1 MNLPPLLELREL
13 PEDARHHILEQLVQE
28 ASPDLCGRLF
38 ERCLLLL
45 GSGNC
50 GADHPIWKQAC
61 ERFGLRRMVRV
72 DWRAT
77 FGALCEELQRLRND
91 GKSTYRPKRCLRTFF
106 DYVQGR
112 AEEVDVDDEES
123 AISYLERFKFTL
135 VREAFLGLGAVEK
148 RTRESWANLKNA
160 LESGD
165 VDAVK
170 AAIGTG
176 LNAGVIDLFDLI
188 DPLSY
193 MSLETNLE
201 WVRLLLEAGVRTD
214 ARYVGDTLLLEA
226 VKHTQRYSESTQVVK
241 LLLEYDVDPND
252 GGLNDPPLNELLGYA
267 NLFFVDHVPNRAL
280 MECMQLLLDYG
291 ADPTLTGEGGFTAL
305 SRAEKWRNMNW
316 GSDQRAFW
324 DSCINVLKEYA
335 SYINVHKEYALWL
348 KGSLGS
354 D

>member
-13 PEDARHHILEQLVQE
+13 PEDARHYILEQLVQE

-61 ERFGLRRMVRV
+61 EKFGLRRMARD

-77 FGALCEELQRLRND
+77 FGALCRELQRLRNE
-91 GKSTYRPKRCLRTFF
+91 GKSSYRPRSCLGTFF

-112 AEEVDVDDEES
+112 AEEVDVTSEES
-123 AISYLERFKFTL
+123 AIKYLEDHPL
-135 VREAFLGLGAVEK
+135 VREAFLGLGAVEA
-148 RTRESWANLKNA
+148 RTGESLVNLKNA

-188 DPLSY
+188 VMNRPGNE
-193 MSLETNLE
+193 ETNVA

-214 ARYVGDTLLLEA
+214 ARYLGDTLLLYA
-226 VKHTQRYSESTQVVK
+226 VADYERDSESTQVVK
-241 LLLEYDVDPND
+241 LLLEYGADPNE
-252 GGLNDPPLNELLGYA
+252 GGYKNPPLNELVGYDG
-267 NLFFVDHVPNRAL
+267 LFYDDGGIKPAL
-280 MECMQLLLDYG
+280 MERTQLLLDYG
-291 ADPTLTGEGGFTAL
+291 ADPTLPDASGHTAL
-305 SRAEKWRNMNW
+305 SWAEKWRNKR
-316 GSDQRAFW
+316 GFLDQRAFW
-324 DSCINVLKEYA
+324 DSYIEMLKEYA
-335 SYINVHKEYALWL
+335 WRA
-348 KGSLGS
+348 
-354 D
+354 

>member
-13 PEDARHHILEQLVQE
+13 PEEVRELILEQLVQE
-28 ASPDLCGRLF
+28 ASPDLCGRLY
-38 ERCLLLL
+38 ERCLQLL

-50 GADHPIWKQAC
+50 GTDHPIWRQAC
-61 ERFGLRRMVRV
+61 ERFGLRRMVEA

-77 FGALCEELQRLRND
+77 FGALCRELQRLRNE
-91 GKSTYRPKRCLRTFF
+91 GKSSYRARSCLGTFF

-112 AEEVDVDDEES
+112 AEEVDVDFEES
-123 AISYLERFKFTL
+123 AIKYLQDHPL

-188 DPLSY
+188 DMNRPGNE
-193 MSLETNLE
+193 ETNVE

-214 ARYVGDTLLLEA
+214 ARYLRDTLLFHSVADYE
-226 VKHTQRYSESTQVVK
+226 RDSESTQVVK
-241 LLLEYDVDPND
+241 LLLEYGADPNE
-252 GGLNDPPLNELLGYA
+252 GGYKNPPLNELVGYA
-267 NLFFVDHVPNRAL
+267 NLFYDDDGINPAL
-280 MECMQLLLDYG
+280 MERTQLLLDYG
-291 ADPTLTGEGGFTAL
+291 ADPTLPDESGQTAL
-305 SRAEKWRNMNW
+305 SWAKKWRNKR
-316 GSDQRAFW
+316 GFLDQRAFW
-324 DSCINVLKEYA
+324 DSYIEMLEGYA
-335 SYINVHKEYALWL
+335 GRA
-348 KGSLGS
+348 
-354 D
+354 